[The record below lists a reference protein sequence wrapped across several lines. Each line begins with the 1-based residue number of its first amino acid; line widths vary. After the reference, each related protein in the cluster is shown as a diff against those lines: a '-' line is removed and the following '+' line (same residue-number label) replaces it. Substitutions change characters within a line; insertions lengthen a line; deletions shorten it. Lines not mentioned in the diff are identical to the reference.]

1 MRILY
6 FLQVI
11 APSAGGGEALF
22 YSFIKN
28 LSRKGHEVH
37 VICNVTK
44 NLRND
49 VQSLLELGVKFHT
62 IKPEIGTMGTVVLTY
77 RQHISYII
85 NAIRMGRKVLK
96 CNKFDIIHANT
107 YTPVIPAL
115 VLGKISKIPVMMT
128 VHHVSLGH
136 WKVWSSQKGISR
148 SASIVGPVYERIILG
163 IPVQVVHTVSNST
176 QADLLNINPNAKVST
191 LYNGIDLKDYIATT
205 YRYQKFIL
213 YIGRIVSTKNL
224 GVVILAFSNVIKSFP
239 AATLVIVGNGPMREE
254 WERLARI
261 KGLENNV
268 DFVGHV
274 SEYTK
279 QKLLGSCSALVLP
292 SKMEG
297 FGRVIIE
304 AFAMYKPVLVSS
316 IRSLSEVVE
325 NGKDGFLIP
334 PDNFEMW
341 AERIKFLLA
350 NTEACRKMGE
360 NGRKKV
366 EEKFNLKIISN
377 KIEELYLSTASKKK
391 G

>member
-37 VICNVTK
+37 VVCYVTK
-44 NLRND
+44 NLSND
-49 VQSLLELGVKFHT
+49 VQSLIEQGVKVHA
-62 IKPEIGTMGTVVLTY
+62 IKPEICGMGTVVLTY
-77 RQHISYII
+77 RQQISYII
-85 NAIRMGRKVLK
+85 NAIRMGWKVLK
-96 CNKFDIIHANT
+96 CNKIDIIHANT
-107 YTPVIPAL
+107 YTPVIPAT
-115 VLGKISKIPVMMT
+115 VLGKISRIPVVMT
-128 VHHVSLGH
+128 VHHVSLDH
-136 WKVWSSQKGISR
+136 WKLWSSQKGVSR
-148 SASIVGPVYERIILG
+148 SAAIIGPAYERIILR
-163 IPVQVVHTVSNST
+163 IPVQIVHAVSNST
-176 QADLLNINPNAKVST
+176 QAELLSINPDANVCT
-191 LYNGIDLKDYIATT
+191 LYNGIDLKDYIVAK
-205 YRYQKFIL
+205 YQYQKFIL

-224 GVVILAFSNVIKSFP
+224 GVVILAFNSVIKSFP
-239 AATLVIVGNGPMREE
+239 GATLVIVGNGPMREE
-254 WERLARI
+254 WERLTRI
-261 KGLENNV
+261 NGLENNV

-279 QKLLGSCSALVLP
+279 QKLLSSCSALVLP

-297 FGRVIIE
+297 FGRVIVE
-304 AFAMYKPVLVSS
+304 AFAMYKPVLVSRIS
-316 IRSLSEVVE
+316 SLSEVVE

-334 PDNFEMW
+334 PDNIEMW

-366 EEKFNLKIISN
+366 EEKFNLGVISD
-377 KIEELYLSTASKKK
+377 KIEELYLNNSSKRR